1 MVDLRS
7 RPSTGRD
14 PRASDPP
21 RPRRGIPWWSALAGI
36 ASGLVLL
43 AVSGVCSLA
52 FSSSSAPLVAVG
64 GAFVD
69 VVPPGVKDLVIGL
82 FGTRDKLVLG
92 ISMLLVYA
100 LVTGLLGILGARR
113 PRTAALLLALLGAAA
128 GLFVLTRAQ
137 NSAADVVPTL
147 AGTVAGVASLR
158 VLLGG
163 TGAAASGADGR
174 ADERADRRADRQAD
188 ERKETAPTD
197 APPRRALIAGTGIL
211 AAIVAAGAQGL
222 ATSRDLSRKVA
233 QFVLPTPAKRAAPI
247 PEAAQVDVAGMPPF
261 VTPNGDFYRID
272 TALAVPRVDPTSWRL
287 RIHGLV
293 DRELDLDFRQL
304 LEEPMVES
312 HVTLTCV
319 SNVVGG
325 DLAGNATWIGVPVAR
340 LLERAGVQDGA
351 DMVLSRSTDGFTA
364 STPLEALTDGRD
376 ALLAVGM
383 NGSPLPP
390 EHGYPVR
397 MVVPGLYGYVSATK
411 WLTELTVTRFADQSA
426 YWTSRGWSER
436 GPIKTA
442 SRIDVPREGKG
453 VEADAEGAV
462 MLGGTAWAQHRG
474 VRSVQVQIDDGNW
487 LDADLGAEVTTDTWT
502 QWSLRWAD
510 ARPGEHT
517 ARVRATDGTGE
528 LQTSQHADPAPN
540 GASGWHTISFT
551 VA

>member
-1 MVDLRS
+1 MHS

-14 PRASDPP
+14 PRRPAAP
-21 RPRRGIPWWSALAGI
+21 RRPRGIPWWSALAGI

-43 AVSGVCSLA
+43 ALSGLCSLA
-52 FSSSSAPLVAVG
+52 FSSSSAPLIAVG

-69 VVPPGVKDLVIGL
+69 VVPAWLKDLVIGL
-82 FGTRDKLVLG
+82 FGTRDKLVLD

-100 LVTGLLGILGARR
+100 VVTGLIGVLGARH
-113 PRTAALLLALLGAAA
+113 PRAAAVLLALLGAAA
-128 GLFVLTRAQ
+128 GVFVFTRAQ

-147 AGTVAGVASLR
+147 VGTVLAVVILR
-158 VLLGG
+158 ALLSRSGPSPSAHGHGG
-163 TGAAASGADGR
+163 RDKPAPA
-174 ADERADRRADRQAD
+174 
-188 ERKETAPTD
+188 TAPSPAAPTSPAD
-197 APPRRALIAGTGIL
+197 APPRRALIAGTGVL
-211 AAIVAAGAQGL
+211 AAIVAAGAQGI

-233 QFVLPTPAKRAAPI
+233 QFVLPTPRKRAAPI
-247 PEAAQVDVAGMPPF
+247 PAGAQVDVAGMPPF

-272 TALAVPRVDPTSWRL
+272 TALAVPRVDPTSWSL

-293 DRELDLDFRQL
+293 DQEIELDFSQL
-304 LEEPMVES
+304 LAEPMIES

-376 ALLAVGM
+376 SLLAVGM

-411 WLTELTVTRFADQSA
+411 WLTELTVTRFADQTA

-442 SRIDVPREGKG
+442 SRIDVPREGKDLEVDG
-453 VEADAEGAV
+453 DGAV

-474 VRSVQVQIDDGNW
+474 VRAVQVQIDDGDW
-487 LDADLGAEVTTDTWT
+487 LDAELGTAVTSDTWT
-502 QWSLRWAD
+502 QWALRWAD
-510 ARPGEHT
+510 ARPGKHT

-540 GASGWHTISFT
+540 GSSGWHTIRFT

>member
-1 MVDLRS
+1 MADLRS
-7 RPSTGRD
+7 RPSTGSD
-14 PRASDPP
+14 PRRPAAP
-21 RPRRGIPWWSALAGI
+21 RSPRRIPWWSALAGI

-52 FSSSSAPLVAVG
+52 FSSSSAPLIAVG

-100 LVTGLLGILGARR
+100 VVTGLLGVLAGKR
-113 PRTAALLLALLGAAA
+113 PRTAAVLLAVLGVGA
-128 GLFVLTRAQ
+128 GVFVLTRAQ

-147 AGTVAGVASLR
+147 AGTVLAVVALL
-158 VLLGG
+158 VLVGRPVP
-163 TGAAASGADGR
+163 SSSADGR
-174 ADERADRRADRQAD
+174 DAPAPADAPSSA
-188 ERKETAPTD
+188 TARPPAP
-197 APPRRALIAGTGIL
+197 APPRRALIAGTGVL

-233 QFVLPTPAKRAAPI
+233 QFVLPTPSKRASPI
-247 PEAAQVDVAGMPPF
+247 PAGAQVDLAGMPPF

-287 RIHGLV
+287 HIHGLV
-293 DRELDLDFRQL
+293 DRELELDFSQL
-304 LEEPMVES
+304 LDEPMVES

-340 LLERAGVQDGA
+340 LLERAGVKDGA
-351 DMVLSRSTDGFTA
+351 DMVLSRSADGFTA

-376 ALLAVGM
+376 SLLAVGM

-411 WLTELTVTRFADQSA
+411 WLTELTVTRFADQTA

-442 SRIDVPREGKG
+442 SRIDVPREGKD
-453 VEADAEGAV
+453 VEADGEGAV
-462 MLGGTAWAQHRG
+462 MIGGTAWAQHRG
-474 VRSVQVQIDDGNW
+474 VRSVQVQIDDGDW
-487 LDADLGAEVTTDTWT
+487 LDADLGAEVTADTWT

>member
-14 PRASDPP
+14 PRRPAAPR
-21 RPRRGIPWWSALAGI
+21 RPRSFPWWSALAGI

-43 AVSGVCSLA
+43 AVSGLCSLA
-52 FSSSSAPLVAVG
+52 FSSSSAPLIAVG

-69 VVPPGVKDLVIGL
+69 VVPPGLKDLVIGL

-100 LVTGLLGILGARR
+100 VVTGLIGVLGARHAR
-113 PRTAALLLALLGAAA
+113 AAAVLLALLGAAA
-128 GLFVLTRAQ
+128 GVFVLTRAQ

-147 AGTVAGVASLR
+147 AGTVLAVVSLLALVSRAGAPPSADGHRGRDAPSPVAATSP
-158 VLLGG
+158 
-163 TGAAASGADGR
+163 AAATSPSA
-174 ADERADRRADRQAD
+174 
-188 ERKETAPTD
+188 
-197 APPRRALIAGTGIL
+197 APPRRALIAGTGVL
-211 AAIVAAGAQGL
+211 AAIVAAGAQGI

-247 PEAAQVDVAGMPPF
+247 PAGAQVDVAGMPPF

-272 TALAVPRVDPTSWRL
+272 TALAVPRVDPTSWSL

-293 DRELDLDFRQL
+293 DREIELDFSQL
-304 LEEPMVES
+304 LAEPMVES

-325 DLAGNATWIGVPVAR
+325 DLAGNATWIGVPVVR

-376 ALLAVGM
+376 SLLAVGM

-411 WLTELTVTRFADQSA
+411 WLTELTVTRFADQTA

-442 SRIDVPREGKG
+442 SRIDVPREGKDL
-453 VEADAEGAV
+453 EADGDGAV

-474 VRSVQVQIDDGNW
+474 VRAVQVQIDDGDW
-487 LDADLGAEVTTDTWT
+487 LDAELGTAVTSDTWT
-502 QWSLRWAD
+502 QWALRWGD
-510 ARPGEHT
+510 ARPGKHT
-517 ARVRATDGTGE
+517 ARVRATDDTGE

-540 GASGWHTISFT
+540 GSSGWHTIRFT